1 MSGSYS
7 PNPSKTAPAITKI
20 VKVWAGVSLKTSNM
34 ICPMTQISP
43 PTTNAQ
49 KKIMSYHFPF
59 RLIRHELYKVSIL
72 FVGSLKVNAYP
83 LLQRR
88 EYDSIRLYSAILQN
102 SRMWQQLMK
111 LFRLHRNGRV
121 VPFCRWS
128 DHNQRIVP

>member
-49 KKIMSYHFPF
+49 KKLMSYHFPF
-59 RLIRHELYKVSIL
+59 RLIRHELYKVSSL
-72 FVGSLKVNAYP
+72 FVGRLKVNAKP

-88 EYDSIRLYSAILQN
+88 EYDSISLYSAICQIT
-102 SRMWQQLMK
+102 
-111 LFRLHRNGRV
+111 RLRSHLLTV
-121 VPFCRWS
+121 
-128 DHNQRIVP
+128 